1 MPSRLLKLIA
11 TCDAQRTSTEISMT
25 RLIRRKNAYSYEG
38 SRRSDDIALNRTH
51 PVGIDDGLI
60 VILWSCAATYV
71 HAKHVNIRAEML
83 NSSIDSRRLLS
94 FWREQGC
101 PSSQL

>member
-1 MPSRLLKLIA
+1 
-11 TCDAQRTSTEISMT
+11 MT

-71 HAKHVNIRAEML
+71 HAKHVI
-83 NSSIDSRRLLS
+83 
-94 FWREQGC
+94 
-101 PSSQL
+101 